1 MSFWSWLTAGGK
13 AVDTASDVVRGA
25 MSGIDALVL
34 TDEEEIVYGMQK
46 TELKLKVADSLAS
59 HVKDTLSESTA
70 RSTARRW
77 IAKSIIKVWLSMM
90 LINIPI
96 YIYDPSMG
104 MSIFEIAKAYQLGT
118 AVLMVLA
125 FYFSLYGLQI
135 AKKAWGKDSGN

>member
-34 TDEEEIVYGMQK
+34 TDEEEIQYGIKK

-59 HVKDTLSESTA
+59 HVKDTLSESTE
-70 RSTARRW
+70 RSQARRW
-77 IAKSIIKVWLSMM
+77 IAKSIVKVWLSMM
-90 LINIPI
+90 LLNVPI
-96 YIYDPSMG
+96 YIWDKEIG
-104 MSIFEIAKAYQLGT
+104 KEIFEVAKAYQLGT

-135 AKKAWGKDSGN
+135 AKKAWGKNGN